1 MNKAV
6 IIPAV
11 KKNVAFY
18 DDLIKKMAGQSLIE
32 RAINKAKEIVE
43 EEHIYVVTDSE
54 EIRLFSERKSVRHYF
69 EKSLKLLPGVVI
81 ESLVGFLSTI
91 ANKYQTFILLSPYAP
106 LLQSTEIQKALKAFY
121 ASETKLLIPVKK
133 EFSRIFTGSQKNIRG
148 VLDGESEQA
157 LLSLIHI

>member
-54 EIRLFSERKSVRHYF
+54 EIRLFSQRKSVRHYF
-69 EKSLKLLPGVVI
+69 EKSLKL
-81 ESLVGFLSTI
+81 
-91 ANKYQTFILLSPYAP
+91 
-106 LLQSTEIQKALKAFY
+106 
-121 ASETKLLIPVKK
+121 
-133 EFSRIFTGSQKNIRG
+133 
-148 VLDGESEQA
+148 
-157 LLSLIHI
+157 

>member
-54 EIRLFSERKSVRHYF
+54 EIRLFSQRKSVRHYF

-91 ANKYQTFILLSPYAP
+91 ADKYQTFILLSPYAP
-106 LLQSTEIQKALKAFY
+106 LLQSTEIQKALQAFY

-133 EFSRIFTGSQKNIRG
+133 EF
-148 VLDGESEQA
+148 
-157 LLSLIHI
+157 LIKFYWKSFN